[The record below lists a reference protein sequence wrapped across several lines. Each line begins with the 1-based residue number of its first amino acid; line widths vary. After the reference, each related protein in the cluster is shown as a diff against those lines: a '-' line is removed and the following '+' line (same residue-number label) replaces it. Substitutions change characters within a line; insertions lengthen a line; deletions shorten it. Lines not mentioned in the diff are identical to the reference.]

1 MTQTGI
7 LVKCMLSYHGVTRAL
22 GNLLSPVH
30 RVDLYCTPLLSN
42 TPNHNMPIKTPK
54 FPSFKWRQPYIALYF
69 PGKGNHDNGNFP
81 CLHFKGCYRLREKT
95 GGKQIAGRDQT
106 MNCLSPS
113 LTTHHLSSVAVLC
126 QVRRASHLHVEST
139 LNTGEERDPSR
150 AAFSLLMAN
159 LLIDCDSSVLSSSL
173 RMLSPA
179 TPPCCEHER
188 LLCASKGGNR

>member
-1 MTQTGI
+1 MCAFLSWCYKGCRKPSLPSSSRWPLLHATAIQHTQ
-7 LVKCMLSYHGVTRAL
+7 SQHANQ
-22 GNLLSPVH
+22 NLLH
-30 RVDLYCTPLLSN
+30 LN
-42 TPNHNMPIKTPK
+42 EGN
-54 FPSFKWRQPYIALYF
+54 YI
-69 PGKGNHDNGNFP
+69 
-81 CLHFKGCYRLREKT
+81 LHFIFQAKETITTMGIFEAYTWRDVTDLGKRQEGSRYLEETRL
-95 GGKQIAGRDQT
+95 
-106 MNCLSPS
+106 NCLSPS

-159 LLIDCDSSVLSSSL
+159 LLTDCNSSVLSSSL

-188 LLCASKGGNR
+188 LLCTSKGGNT